1 MFDKLSQA
9 KLFLITSLIA
19 ISCNIFWGT
28 AFPTLKIVYAEM
40 GIVSSDLVCTI
51 IFIIILGLSNITL
64 QYFFFNIGVNS
75 LPSIKLPFLN
85 RLEFSFLL
93 F

>member
-1 MFDKLSQA
+1 MFDKLSQS

-19 ISCNIFWGT
+19 LSCNILWGT

-51 IFIIILGLSNITL
+51 IFILGLFNTTL
-64 QYFFFNIGVNS
+64 QYFSFNICVNS
-75 LPSIKLPFLN
+75 IPSIKLPFLD
-85 RLEFSFLL
+85 RLGFSFLL